1 MSIIINDKNR
11 DPFENEEKIDVK
23 VEIRKYA
30 QYWYWFVAAAIIAAL
45 LALLYLKL
53 SNPKYNSYARVKIID
68 DKQNAEFSLDVSTL
82 MGKSSINLENEIA
95 VFSSFRLVKQVVN
108 DLNLNISYFKTEN
121 LKNKRLF
128 KVPFTVTYLEENNLD
143 EVLEY
148 DIKIEEHGY
157 TIVNKENK
165 KQINTE
171 SFWYKSE
178 NSDFPINVMPLPS
191 EVLKQYQGSEYSI
204 TVTSVNSKVHS
215 LLQSLDIEP
224 EGKDSDIIRLSIN
237 SSIPEE
243 ARAILNKLI
252 NVYAEDGILDK
263 QEVSKRTI
271 NFVDE
276 RFKYLLS
283 ELDSIEE
290 SKETYKQTNNIS
302 VFDAD
307 ANAAVLKK
315 STKDESLFNIETQVL
330 LTNELKQ
337 SLRTEENKFELLPSN
352 IGLQSATINDLT
364 QEYNNVLLEYEKLKS
379 SAGNNN
385 PSIQLL
391 DVKIRDLK
399 SNINKSIE
407 GYLLQLN
414 TTLKKTKTSLGSV
427 EDYFES
433 IPQKEKTLRNID
445 RQQNLKEELYL
456 LLLQKREEAAI
467 NLAVTVSNLKIIDL
481 AITNE
486 IAVSPKKKIVF
497 FGSALGGILLVFV
510 VLFLKFE
517 LNTKIFSTDDIETI
531 NKGTPVLAEIPNF
544 EAHRNEAFQQAEVF
558 KGLVH
563 SINFIRPK
571 SSQKSEGY
579 SLMVTSAIKGEGK
592 TFVAYKL
599 AATLADLNKNV
610 ILIGA
615 DFRNPQLQRY
625 SNLERKVLGIT
636 DYLYDQSLNWY
647 DLLIKTPT
655 DSSEFDLM
663 LTGAIHPNPGLLL
676 SNNNFELFLKEL
688 KTKYEYI
695 ILDTAPTLL
704 VTDTLLFSQFIDTT
718 IYVTRSGFTDKKL
731 IEYSKGLIEDK
742 MINNAGY
749 LLNGIAY
756 NKRYDYNYGYG
767 YGYNADSDNK
777 KPWYKKNRYQ

>member
-11 DPFENEEKIDVK
+11 DLFENEEKIDFK

-30 QYWYWFVAAAIIAAL
+30 QYWYWFVATAIIAAL

-53 SNPKYNSYARVKIID
+53 SNPKYNSYARVKVID

-95 VFSSFRLVKQVVN
+95 VFTSFRLVKQVVN
-108 DLNLNISYFKTEN
+108 DLNLNISYFIKEN
-121 LKNKRLF
+121 LKSRRLF
-128 KVPFTVTYLEENNLD
+128 KVPFTVTHLEQINPKD
-143 EVLEY
+143 IFEY
-148 DIKIEEHGY
+148 DIKIKEDGY
-157 TIVNKENK
+157 IITNKENK
-165 KQINTE
+165 EQITTE
-171 SFWYKSE
+171 SFWYKSD
-178 NSDFPINVMPLPS
+178 NANFPINVMPVNS
-191 EVLKQYQGSEYSI
+191 ESITQYQNSEYSV

-215 LLQSLDIEP
+215 LLQTLSIEP
-224 EGKDSDIIRLSIN
+224 DGKDSDIIKLSIK

-283 ELDSIEE
+283 ELDSIEK
-290 SKETYKQTNNIS
+290 SKETYKQINNIS

-330 LTNELKQ
+330 LTNQLKQ
-337 SLRTEENKFELLPSN
+337 SLRTEEDKYELLPSN
-352 IGLQSATINDLT
+352 IGLQSATINELT
-364 QEYNNVLLEYEKLKS
+364 QEYNNVLLEYEKLKA
-379 SAGNNN
+379 SAGSNN

-391 DVKIRDLK
+391 DIKIKDLK
-399 SNINKSIE
+399 SNINKSIA

-414 TTLKKTKTSLGSV
+414 TTLNKTKASLDNV

-481 AITNE
+481 AITDE
-486 IAVSPKKKIVF
+486 IPVSPKKKIVL
-497 FGSALGGILLVFV
+497 FGSVLGGLLLVFAV
-510 VLFLKFE
+510 FFLKFE
-517 LNTKIFSTDDIETI
+517 LNTKVFNSDDIEAI
-531 NKGTPVLAEIPNF
+531 NKKNPVLAEIPNF
-544 EAHRNEAFQQAEVF
+544 EEHKNETFQQKEVF

-563 SINFIRPK
+563 SINFVRPK
-571 SSQKSEGY
+571 SSPKTEGY
-579 SLMVTSAIKGEGK
+579 SLLVTSAIKGEGK
-592 TFVAYKL
+592 TFVAYNL
-599 AATLADLNKNV
+599 ATTLAELNKKV

-625 SNLERKVLGIT
+625 SDSDRKILGIT
-636 DYLYDQSLNWY
+636 DYLYDQSLNWH

-655 DSSEFDLM
+655 STRAFDLM
-663 LTGAIHPNPGLLL
+663 LTGAIHPNPSLLL
-676 SNNNFELFLKEL
+676 SNDSFELFLKEL

-695 ILDTAPTLL
+695 ILDSAPTLL
-704 VTDTLLFSQFIDTT
+704 VTDTLLFSQFTDTT

-731 IEYSKGLIEDK
+731 VEYSKGLIEDK

-749 LLNGIAY
+749 LINGIAL

-767 YGYNADSDNK
+767 YGYNADSEIK
-777 KPWYKKNRYQ
+777 KPWYKKIKL